1 MSRLDLCVGSSK
13 NAARGVDLRAPEIW
27 DRHGSGTGM
36 DLGQAW
42 IRDRHGSGTGMNLG
56 QAWIILTE
64 CPSTA
69 PQANTQIDPSTFS
82 VALHTNHGH
91 P

>member
-1 MSRLDLCVGSSK
+1 MQPAESTSARL
-13 NAARGVDLRAPEIW
+13 R
-27 DRHGSGTGM
+27 SGTGM

-42 IRDRHGSGTGMNLG
+42 IRDRHRSGTGMDSG

-64 CPSTA
+64 CPSAA